1 MHALIDSLL
10 DQASKGIKT
19 AIEIDDT
26 GGRFAKKTVDVILVK
41 TNDRLEYKT
50 NVRKVVSQ
58 NGNYTE
64 KLSSVNTG
72 SVDPIEFSINDG
84 TTNLYRIVFK
94 PLSKI
99 SGAGSEV
106 TDLGEAFQC
115 YVCAARQE
123 LSKDMIKVSDVGK
136 FREKVLQN
144 TDCPKVPL
152 DKCLKETP
160 EGWIHSG
167 EVLAN
172 KIFDGNVLAS
182 NATYEF
188 HHQSSLVT
196 AIYNCFKSAIKISEP
211 GLRMGSDKW
220 NPADIWAVKK
230 DHVQTYK
237 NMFVPRNFPEG
248 LSQLNGLILKLMKEK
263 CLIPMSLKKY
273 DNGNAK
279 ESFLNDSEDFVPGIF
294 EFQHFRNHTK
304 DKFGTTIDVI
314 LVFKNEK
321 VGKQGIGEIQF
332 RSFGSGHQGNITKM
346 AGSTTAAVHGKVGV
360 YETFLMKALKKE
372 SILPD
377 SSFIPKSHETELN
390 NCVGTPGPFRD
401 KVIVCL
407 THIFKI
413 DMEEA
418 ERLIV
423 NYKGAK
429 FHSSFLGAQLAYYFL
444 KLSEKGKKTLLT
456 QLASYAMSQVP
467 GISCA
472 HAKYE

>member
-1 MHALIDSLL
+1 
-10 DQASKGIKT
+10 
-19 AIEIDDT
+19 
-26 GGRFAKKTVDVILVK
+26 
-41 TNDRLEYKT
+41 
-50 NVRKVVSQ
+50 
-58 NGNYTE
+58 
-64 KLSSVNTG
+64 
-72 SVDPIEFSINDG
+72 
-84 TTNLYRIVFK
+84 
-94 PLSKI
+94 
-99 SGAGSEV
+99 
-106 TDLGEAFQC
+106 
-115 YVCAARQE
+115 
-123 LSKDMIKVSDVGK
+123 
-136 FREKVLQN
+136 
-144 TDCPKVPL
+144 
-152 DKCLKETP
+152 
-160 EGWIHSG
+160 
-167 EVLAN
+167 
-172 KIFDGNVLAS
+172 
-182 NATYEF
+182 
-188 HHQSSLVT
+188 
-196 AIYNCFKSAIKISEP
+196 
-211 GLRMGSDKW
+211 
-220 NPADIWAVKK
+220 
-230 DHVQTYK
+230 
-237 NMFVPRNFPEG
+237 
-248 LSQLNGLILKLMKEK
+248 
-263 CLIPMSLKKY
+263 MSLKKY